1 MQPQTICKTVH
12 QYNKYPV
19 SGKDMNRLLAIAED
33 CQKVKNYVFQRYSG
47 INSPLTDTNQYHRQI
62 HIKLYPEESR
72 IELNVPIDV
81 RVRSRAD
88 YTSTIGIA
96 MGVNTMLT
104 ADAGHCFGSDL
115 GKLHDD
121 YAEWVRMQTSCYH
134 KNKTANPGRKKY
146 HAVRGVMRNACTAI
160 LIRS

>member
-1 MQPQTICKTVH
+1 
-12 QYNKYPV
+12 
-19 SGKDMNRLLAIAED
+19 
-33 CQKVKNYVFQRYSG
+33 
-47 INSPLTDTNQYHRQI
+47 
-62 HIKLYPEESR
+62 
-72 IELNVPIDV
+72 
-81 RVRSRAD
+81 
-88 YTSTIGIA
+88 
-96 MGVNTMLT
+96 MLT